1 MLKTIFK
8 YLCVPA
14 LLLISAS
21 EVYMHATDFGV
32 FNSPKGFGIE
42 FRFNDSG
49 REFNMLSAYADTYGI
64 FEGRCLYPG
73 FKLNYS
79 RCHTVSSFSINNTD
93 MDFYVGP
100 GVTLGYARQYE
111 PYTYKDHRKYLT
123 RNYGAVACLAG
134 TFGFKAK
141 LSNTFSI
148 DLNWTVEAGVHMR
161 PDENR
166 QGLKLGLYKT
176 GLLESLYPQ
185 LIISVAF

>member
-1 MLKTIFK
+1 M
-8 YLCVPA
+8 

-79 RCHTVSSFSINNTD
+79 RCHTISSFSINHTD

-141 LSNTFSI
+141 LSNTVSI

-185 LIISVAF
+185 LIISVSF